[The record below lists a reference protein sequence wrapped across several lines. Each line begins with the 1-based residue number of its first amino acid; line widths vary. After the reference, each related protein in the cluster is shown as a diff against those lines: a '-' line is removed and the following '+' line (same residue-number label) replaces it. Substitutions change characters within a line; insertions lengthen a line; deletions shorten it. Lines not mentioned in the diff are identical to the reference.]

1 VLHSCDGQS
10 LWPASQWMDKQSGED
25 QIVARRGEGLVGQNI
40 EVKSMKICGVLFAGQ
55 NGDVFAEMKSEAEA
69 QMTF

>member
-1 VLHSCDGQS
+1 
-10 LWPASQWMDKQSGED
+10 MDKQSGED